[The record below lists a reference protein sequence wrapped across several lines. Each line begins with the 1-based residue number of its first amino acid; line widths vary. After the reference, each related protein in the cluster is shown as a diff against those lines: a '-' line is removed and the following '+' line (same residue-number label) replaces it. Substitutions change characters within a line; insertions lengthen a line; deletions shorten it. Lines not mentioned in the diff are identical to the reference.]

1 MARDVARWLTASR
14 AARRVRA
21 AAEERLPP
29 HLGTALLTRDWETLA
44 AHAGT
49 TSRDARLAGALTGLR
64 AGDDAA
70 VLAALPEEAGEALRY
85 LGDVARWRLGTLAAE
100 RGDAF
105 AEAFGRLHS
114 EDVVTV
120 ATVQKSGTHWM
131 RFFLTNYAR
140 ALADPAVER
149 PISYPE
155 LQREFYGNNRWQ
167 VFRGAEPYR
176 EPCTLLAAH
185 GVSDVT
191 MQHFRHDVDPF
202 VFSPGRKIMLYRNPL
217 DYVVSLYHYTIKQ
230 RPEQRDKA
238 RHPRDVVEPMLDTY
252 ARHLLT
258 LGSYRDDPDVHV
270 ASYESLKS
278 DPGARFREVVRFLGL
293 PLVDDAV
300 DRALALSDISTI
312 RATEEQVG
320 RSMVVKLDGYFT
332 RDGSIGQWKE
342 FFDDDD
348 VERAR
353 RVLAAHG
360 LDLDAFTVDAPEGIR

>member
-1 MARDVARWLTASR
+1 MVRWLTASR
-14 AARRVRA
+14 TARRVRA

-29 HLGTALLTRDWETLA
+29 HLGPALLTRDWETLA

-49 TSRDARLAGALTGLR
+49 TSRDARLAAAITGLR
-64 AGDDAA
+64 AGEDAE
-70 VLAALPEEAGEALRY
+70 VVAAMPEEPGEALRY
-85 LGDVARWRLGTLAAE
+85 LGDVARWRLGTLADA
-100 RGDAF
+100 RGAAF
-105 AEAFGRLHS
+105 AAAFDRLHAP
-114 EDVVTV
+114 DVVTV
-120 ATVQKSGTHWM
+120 ATIQKSGTHWM

-140 ALADPAVER
+140 ALADPDVRR
-149 PISYPE
+149 PVSYPQL
-155 LQREFYGNNRWQ
+155 LQEFYGNNRWQ

-176 EPCTLLAAH
+176 EPSTLLAGH

-202 VFSPGRKIMLYRNPL
+202 AFSPGRKIMLYRNPL

-230 RPEQRDKA
+230 RPRHRDEA
-238 RHPRDVVEPMLDTY
+238 GHPRDVIERMLDTY
-252 ARHLLT
+252 ALHYLT
-258 LGSYRDDPDVHV
+258 LDSYRGHPEVHV
-270 ASYESLKS
+270 ASYESLKA

-312 RATEEQVG
+312 RAMEERTG

-332 RDGSIGQWKE
+332 RDGSIGQWKQ
-342 FFDDDD
+342 FFDAAD

-353 RVLAAHG
+353 RTLAAHAV
-360 LDLDAFTVDAPEGIR
+360 DLDAFTVDG